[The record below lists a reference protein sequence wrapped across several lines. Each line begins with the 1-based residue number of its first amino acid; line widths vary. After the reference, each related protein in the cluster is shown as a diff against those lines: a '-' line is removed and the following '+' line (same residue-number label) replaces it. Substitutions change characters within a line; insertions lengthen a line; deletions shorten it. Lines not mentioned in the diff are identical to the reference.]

1 MITAVATELV
11 DEDDGDTVG
20 ISDAVEVADAT
31 LGLTNWETNT
41 DDVDETVTVL
51 LSEDAE
57 DESTLE
63 LPVPAAE
70 VEVVSDGVFTIVA
83 ETLNDGAIL
92 PVGDSDEVTL
102 TRTVALAVDVIVDD
116 ELGEWLELP
125 VTVTEVEGLT
135 VAV

>member
-1 MITAVATELV
+1 MATELV

>member
-1 MITAVATELV
+1 MATELV

-102 TRTVALAVDVIVDD
+102 RLTVALAVDVVVDE

>member
-1 MITAVATELV
+1 MATELV

-41 DDVDETVTVL
+41 DDVDDTVTVL

-102 TRTVALAVDVIVDD
+102 RLTVALAVDVVVDE